1 MTMLSRWR
9 FALLLVCGVALLGC
23 SREEL
28 QRDFGL
34 TRDAP
39 DEFTVTTRAPLTI
52 PPDFA
57 LRPPRPGAPRPQ
69 EQSTGQS
76 GEAALVPQA
85 ALGQGSADAS
95 PGQEALLAAAGP
107 PAPADIRRKVD
118 EEAAH
123 EASDRSLTDKLMFW
137 RKPPPPGV
145 VVDPQ
150 KEAQRLRED
159 AALGQSPVTG
169 ETPIIQNKPKTILDV
184 LF

>member
-9 FALLLVCGVALLGC
+9 FALLAVCAVALLGC

-69 EQSTGQS
+69 EQSTGQA
-76 GEAALVPQA
+76 GEATLVPQA

-107 PAPADIRRKVD
+107 PAPSDIRRKVD